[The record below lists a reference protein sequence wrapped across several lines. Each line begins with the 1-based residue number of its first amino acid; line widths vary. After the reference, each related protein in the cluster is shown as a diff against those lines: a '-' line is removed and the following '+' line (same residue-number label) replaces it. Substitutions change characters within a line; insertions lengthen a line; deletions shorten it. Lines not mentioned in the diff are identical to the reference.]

1 MPLNFSW
8 IVDGRVA
15 GMARPRPGDLPWLR
29 AQGVTAVLSLTES
42 RPDLAGF
49 DVHHIPV
56 VDMTSPTLEQ
66 LREAVGFIRRVVDG
80 GGAVVTHCTAGMGR
94 TGTILAAYLVGEG
107 FPVEEALRRV
117 RELRPGSV
125 ETAEQEDILG
135 AYAASLLEGTP

>member
-8 IVDGRVA
+8 IVEGRVA

-29 AQGVTAVLSLTES
+29 EQGVTAILSLTEH
-42 RPDLAGF
+42 RPDLQGF

-56 VDMTSPTLEQ
+56 VDMTSPTLDQ
-66 LREAVGFIRRVVDG
+66 LREAVWFIRRVVED
-80 GGAVVTHCTAGMGR
+80 GGAVVAHCTAGMGR

-107 FPVEEALRRV
+107 LPVDDALRRV

-125 ETAEQEDILG
+125 ETIEQEEILST
-135 AYAASLLEGTP
+135 YAATLPEGTT